1 MNQNSPV
8 QPADRSTTPSYQ
20 ATRSEA
26 TSAGSTSQ
34 PAPSRSI
41 SRDLAFTSLESPSAT
56 DGLPPVSTDSRSTTP
71 ETQATPHTDLS
82 DASESESGEYIT
94 MDDGSIQIRRRSS
107 ARRDSAARRPS
118 QRSVSSPLTRFRC
131 LSATQPV
138 DDEAIDEDEKAEP
151 SEVGHPRDR
160 PEAEQSQFG
169 EMVTELCRHVS
180 VEAAAA
186 PVALYTPR
194 SRTGSVSTVRS
205 ARARRPSNRR
215 PSTSRVTFPET
226 VVEHDLARRS
236 FKCDLPRIDSEKTL
250 VRSSEDEEP
259 TLAKTKSCDSG
270 ASCNNSVVHGD
281 DAKFSDSD
289 DAEVQARAE
298 EDAAISAVVK
308 TMSRLRKI
316 LLGSAMMLTVLISS
330 MNGNAVILTL
340 PSLAADLG
348 VGQVEAQWVSSAYS
362 LSYGCGL
369 LFAGRMADIYG
380 RKYLFLAGLTCTLVS
395 SVVTGFMPNL
405 LTICILRAISGLG
418 LAIATPAGF
427 GILGVTF
434 REEPER
440 TIAFSCFGLGNP
452 VGASVGMLVG
462 GAVAGASR
470 QGWKHL
476 YFVLAGLCV
485 IPIALGVW
493 AIPNEPKR
501 PDHLPPVDKRV
512 DWLGGFL
519 VTAAL
524 CLFTFS
530 ITASGV
536 APAGWSTPYVPALL
550 AVSVLL
556 FAAFVF
562 WERHVER
569 NTTLPPVAKLSMF
582 SRDSG
587 KMSYILLTALFAFI
601 SIAGWVYLV
610 SLFYQEYMKLTPL
623 GNAIRSLPA
632 SLCGIFASVA
642 VMFIVPRVRAPYVLM
657 IGGFLSGVACL
668 LFATVPANAPYWSGQ
683 FVAML
688 CLPFGADLTV
698 GIGSILMSNLCEDDE
713 QSVGGALFQTATQI
727 ASALGI
733 CMSSLV
739 VSNVAAQ
746 KDSFLTGL
754 QNAFGMC
761 TAFAWIVIVI
771 ATCTSLR
778 KMGLAKDVGNGRGVH

>member
-1 MNQNSPV
+1 M
-8 QPADRSTTPSYQ
+8 
-20 ATRSEA
+20 E
-26 TSAGSTSQ
+26 
-34 PAPSRSI
+34 
-41 SRDLAFTSLESPSAT
+41 
-56 DGLPPVSTDSRSTTP
+56 
-71 ETQATPHTDLS
+71 
-82 DASESESGEYIT
+82 
-94 MDDGSIQIRRRSS
+94 DGSIQIRRRSS
-107 ARRDSAARRPS
+107 ARRNSASRRPS
-118 QRSVSSPLTRFRC
+118 QRSLGSPLTHFRG
-131 LSATQPV
+131 LTAVQPV
-138 DDEAIDEDEKAEP
+138 EDEALDEEEEEKAEP
-151 SEVGHPRDR
+151 SEVDR
-160 PEAEQSQFG
+160 PWERETEQSQFG
-169 EMVTELCRHVS
+169 EIITELSRHVS

-186 PVALYTPR
+186 PVALYAPR

-236 FKCDLPRIDSEKTL
+236 AKPDLPRIDSEKTL
-250 VRSSEDEEP
+250 APSLDDDEP
-259 TLAKTKSCDSG
+259 ALAKTKSCDSR
-270 ASCNNSVVHGD
+270 ASHFSTKSHGD
-281 DAKFSDSD
+281 DPKFSDSE
-289 DAEVQARAE
+289 DAEAQARAE
-298 EDAAISAVVK
+298 EDAAITAAVK
-308 TMSRLRKI
+308 TMSRTRKI
-316 LLGSAMMLTVLISS
+316 LLGSSMMLTVLISS
-330 MNGNAVILTL
+330 MSSNAVILTL
-340 PSLAADLG
+340 PSLAADLEI
-348 VGQVEAQWVSSAYS
+348 GQIEAQWVSSAYS
-362 LSYGCGL
+362 LAYGCGL

-380 RKYLFLAGLTCTLVS
+380 RKYLFLGGLTCTLIFCVIS
-395 SVVTGFMPNL
+395 GFMPNL
-405 LTICILRAISGLG
+405 VSICMVRAISGLG

-462 GAVAGASR
+462 GAVSGASR
-470 QGWKHL
+470 QGWQHL

-485 IPIALGVW
+485 IPLALGAW
-493 AIPNEPKR
+493 AIPADPKR
-501 PDHLPPVDKRV
+501 PAHLPPADKRV

-519 VTAAL
+519 ITAAL

-536 APAGWSTPYVPALL
+536 APAGWRTPYVPALL
-550 AVSVLL
+550 VVSVVL
-556 FAAFVF
+556 FTAFGF

-582 SRDSG
+582 SRDG
-587 KMSYILLTALFAFI
+587 WKMTYILLTAFFPFV

-610 SLFYQEYMKLTPL
+610 SLFYQEYMKMTPL
-623 GNAIRSLPA
+623 GNAIHSLPA
-632 SLCGIFASVA
+632 SICGIFAAVA
-642 VMFIVPRVRAPYVLM
+642 VMFIVPRMRAPYVLM

-668 LFATVPANAPYWSGQ
+668 IFAAVPADAPYWSGQ

-733 CMSSLV
+733 CISSLV
-739 VSNVAAQ
+739 VSNIAEQ
-746 KDSFLTGL
+746 KNSFLAGL

-761 TAFAWIVIVI
+761 TAFAWIVVVI
-771 ATCTSLR
+771 ATCTNLR
-778 KMGLAKDVGNGRGVH
+778 KMGLAKDVGNGRAVH